1 MRLGHLLVRQWAMRP
16 GRALATV
23 ASVAVAVGAVV
34 ATWVAADASRSGY
47 RRLTEAIEGAPSI
60 EITSEEDGRF
70 RIEDLPSLGDIPGMR
85 AIIPLFY
92 RPTLLRVGE
101 KRVREIAMGVDC
113 RTLVA
118 EGLLELTEGEPCIA
132 PDEMVLDAGLASS
145 LKLEVGDEVL
155 LFARRGI
162 KRMQVTGL
170 AESASLATFSAG
182 GGVVVE
188 IAALSD
194 MSSSLGLVD
203 RVRVVLKPDASRP
216 EVLRAVAERLPP
228 SLAAAVPAGRASMAE
243 DVLHA
248 ADLGL
253 DFVTGL
259 TVAMSWFIVSMRC

>member
-101 KRVREIAMGVDC
+101 KRVR
-113 RTLVA
+113 
-118 EGLLELTEGEPCIA
+118 
-132 PDEMVLDAGLASS
+132 
-145 LKLEVGDEVL
+145 
-155 LFARRGI
+155 
-162 KRMQVTGL
+162 
-170 AESASLATFSAG
+170 
-182 GGVVVE
+182 
-188 IAALSD
+188 
-194 MSSSLGLVD
+194 
-203 RVRVVLKPDASRP
+203 
-216 EVLRAVAERLPP
+216 
-228 SLAAAVPAGRASMAE
+228 
-243 DVLHA
+243 
-248 ADLGL
+248 
-253 DFVTGL
+253 
-259 TVAMSWFIVSMRC
+259 